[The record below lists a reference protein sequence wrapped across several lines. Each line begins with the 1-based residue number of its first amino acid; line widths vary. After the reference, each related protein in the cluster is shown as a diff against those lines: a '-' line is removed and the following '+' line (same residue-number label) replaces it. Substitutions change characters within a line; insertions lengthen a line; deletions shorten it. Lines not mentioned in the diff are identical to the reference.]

1 MICPFKKK
9 IFEHL
14 LVSDIMLST
23 MGITVSSVDTIYA
36 FKEDSPSGESQEN
49 HKLSDT
55 HNIRS

>member
-1 MICPFKKK
+1 MTCPVKKK

-23 MGITVSSVDTIYA
+23 MGIAVSSIDTIYA
-36 FKEDSPSGESQEN
+36 FKEGSPPGENQEN

-55 HNIRS
+55 RNIRS